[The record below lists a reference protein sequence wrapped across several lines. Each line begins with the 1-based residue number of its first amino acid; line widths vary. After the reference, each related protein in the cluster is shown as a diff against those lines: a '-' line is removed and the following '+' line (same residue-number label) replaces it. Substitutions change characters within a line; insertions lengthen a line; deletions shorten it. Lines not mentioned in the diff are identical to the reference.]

1 MLYHLVRAI
10 YLFYLTYLRGW
21 VVEGGGNIPSGGP
34 IILVANHTSYSDPP
48 LIGAAL
54 NRRVHFMAKEE
65 LFHYPIFGTILH
77 RLEAFPVKRGA
88 VDRSAIRKALDILR
102 EGKVLGMF
110 PEGTRIKTGQLGEA
124 QPGVALLATK
134 SGAPILPVGISRV
147 SGKLLV
153 RFGKPFSLAA
163 TGRDRKAAGKQ
174 IMAEIAS
181 LLEK

>member
-54 NRRVHFMAKEE
+54 NRRV
-65 LFHYPIFGTILH
+65 HYPIFGTILH